1 MKKLQEVKSRLEF
14 WWARKTIKD
23 GRDFDLQM
31 DELGMLV
38 TILTGE
44 FKGTQF
50 RYSPLSVREDNE
62 GLVDFATYVEY
73 APHSAD
79 VANPKFTKLTT
90 NILRILL
97 TDAIPETAA
106 QAHNEVQVTNENRD
120 IDTGESFEERGFYEE
135 STPVLEKRVSKR
147 KPRKK
152 AVRPDNELHSEVQ
165 QPAKP
170 KRARA
175 RTARAKRPK

>member
-1 MKKLQEVKSRLEF
+1 MKKLNEYASRVQF

-23 GRDFDLQM
+23 GRDFDLLM
-31 DELGMLV
+31 DDRGMLV

-50 RYSPLSVREDNE
+50 RYSPLSVREDDD

-73 APHSAD
+73 APLSVD
-79 VANPKFTKLTT
+79 ISNSKFTKLTT

-97 TDAIPETAA
+97 QDAIPETS
-106 QAHNEVQVTNENRD
+106 EQVMNENRD
-120 IDTGESFEERGFYEE
+120 IDTGESIEERGFYEE

-147 KPRKK
+147 KSRAKT
-152 AVRPDNELHSEVQ
+152 VRPDSTVHPKVQ

-170 KRARA
+170 KRTST
-175 RTARAKRPK
+175 RTPRAKRPK

>member
-23 GRDFDLQM
+23 GRDFDLLM
-31 DELGMLV
+31 DDVGMLV

-50 RYSPLSVREDNE
+50 RYSPLSVREDDD

-73 APHSAD
+73 APLSVD
-79 VANPKFTKLTT
+79 LSNSKFTKLTT

-97 TDAIPETAA
+97 QDAIPET
-106 QAHNEVQVTNENRD
+106 NEQVTNENRD
-120 IDTGESFEERGFYEE
+120 IDTSEPLEERGFHEE
-135 STPVLEKRVSKR
+135 VSPLLEKRVSKR
-147 KPRKK
+147 KPRTKT
-152 AVRPDNELHSEVQ
+152 VRTDNGVHSEVQ
-165 QPAKP
+165 SPAKP
-170 KRARA
+170 KRTRA